1 MGFFRE
7 RKMKKVECII
17 QRQKVSELLQKLNGS
32 KMFHGVTEMAV
43 RGCGRQMG
51 RLPSES
57 TTDESKVYLRTC
69 SKLEFAVPDNQVE
82 DLVKIIVKVNQTGKS
97 GAGDGKIFISPLEDV
112 VRISSGERGEKG
124 VV

>member
-1 MGFFRE
+1 
-7 RKMKKVECII
+7 MKKVECII
-17 QRQKVSELLQKLNGS
+17 QRHKVSKLMQKLSGS
-32 KMFHGVTEMAV
+32 KVFHGVTEIAV

-57 TTDESKVYLRTC
+57 TTDDSRVYLRAC
-69 SKLEFAVPDNQVE
+69 SKLEFAVPDDQVE
-82 DLVKIIVKVNQTGKS
+82 DLVKIIVQINRTGKT
-97 GAGDGKIFISPLEDV
+97 GAGDGKIFISSMEDV